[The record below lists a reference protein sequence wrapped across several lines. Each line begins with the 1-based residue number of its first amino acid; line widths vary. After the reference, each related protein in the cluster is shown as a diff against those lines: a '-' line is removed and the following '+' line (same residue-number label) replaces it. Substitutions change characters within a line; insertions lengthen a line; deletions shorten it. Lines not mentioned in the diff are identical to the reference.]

1 MFHLIP
7 SNICHPQ
14 ESAQSGRLRRRAG
27 TTRLIAGVAAIALL
41 AATHTSARAAE
52 AASRMAHEHHAC
64 AVVMGLHQPGDLY
77 DTCIRSLD
85 KTLTELD
92 QGRLANRERIACAES
107 GFTPGTRA
115 FDVCVVTQNN
125 N

>member
-7 SNICHPQ
+7 SNIRHSQ
-14 ESAQSGRLRRRAG
+14 ESDPPGRPRRRAG
-27 TTRLIAGVAAIALL
+27 ATRLIAGVAAIALL
-41 AATHTSARAAE
+41 AAAHTSARAAE

-64 AVVMGLHQPGDLY
+64 AVVMGLDQPGDLY

-85 KTLTELD
+85 KTLSELD
-92 QGRLANRERIACAES
+92 QGRLVRRERSECAKN
-107 GFTPGTRA
+107 GRTPGTRA

-125 N
+125 